1 MFVDLWI
8 CGKLCMIFSEPYFFE
23 SFPQAPQ
30 KLLLQKDLPFIYA
43 ISLYMIP
50 LKPLYN
56 AVVFPVSNKL
66 EQL

>member
-30 KLLLQKDLPFIYA
+30 KLLLQKDLPF
-43 ISLYMIP
+43 
-50 LKPLYN
+50 LKKRIKT
-56 AVVFPVSNKL
+56 SS
-66 EQL
+66 